1 MAADYTKLKAVAKD
15 LFMLGYTQ
23 NQIAEITKVSIKTM
37 SQWAIAGKWQELR
50 TEEGLKAETITD
62 LAKNLL
68 ITQLKALSEVEV
80 DANTGKPKKMDKGD
94 IDAAQKLHTMI
105 KGKTQRWADIVN
117 NARELVEFVASQDAE
132 LAKKLTPI
140 VNEYIMA
147 KRKEVA

>member
-23 NQIAEITKVSIKTM
+23 TQIAEITKVSIKTM

-50 TEEGLKAETITD
+50 AEEGLKAETITD
-62 LAKNLL
+62 LAQNLL
-68 ITQLKALSEVEV
+68 ITQLKALSETGV
-80 DANTGKPKKMDKGD
+80 DPETGKPKKMDKGD
-94 IDAAQKLHTMI
+94 IDAAQKLHTMV

-117 NARELVEFVASQDAE
+117 NVRELVDFIASQDSE
-132 LAKKLTPI
+132 LAKLIMPL